1 MKPADPSILTI
12 NGGSLTITFAL
23 FVAGDGLRLILKGA
37 VEWIGRPEASLRVEG
52 IGKADTSSRPL
63 GAPNPSV
70 AVDSLMD
77 WLESRTRGH
86 PWPRWGITW
95 CMAGPSSATRLES
108 PRR

>member
-1 MKPADPSILTI
+1 
-12 NGGSLTITFAL
+12 
-23 FVAGDGLRLILKGA
+23 
-37 VEWIGRPEASLRVEG
+37 
-52 IGKADTSSRPL
+52 
-63 GAPNPSV
+63 V